1 MKVLTYYYDI
11 VVLLSRKYTLSLLR
25 LHGVYIYIYIWK
37 GSYAVLISHVVQVRQ
52 GGISPYWAPWNKYL
66 FTIPSIFIS
75 LLPTNTMLNELTY
88 IPRILYSVINN
99 GGRYMWIRWICFCG
113 LLYKTGGVCPV
124 KTSKPTSM

>member
-11 VVLLSRKYTLSLLR
+11 VLLLSRKYTLF
-25 LHGVYIYIYIWK
+25 VPIKTAWYIWK
-37 GSYAVLISHVVQVRQ
+37 ESYAVLISHVVEVRQ

-75 LLPTNTMLNELTY
+75 LLLTNTMLNELTY
-88 IPRILYSVINN
+88 IPQILYSVINN
-99 GGRYMWIRWICFCG
+99 GGSYMWIRWICFCG
-113 LLYKTGGVCPV
+113 LLCKTGGVCPV